1 MEVVLEWVESEA
13 GEKMKSVGED
23 TFSRSLSVKGRRE
36 AQEQLRKKFE

>member
-23 TFSRSLSVKGRRE
+23 TFF
-36 AQEQLRKKFE
+36 KKFICEG